1 MPADITPKLPRFYPN
16 GAPPPGDL
24 EADAVQPCLDLT
36 DVNIPH
42 TSGGTSIP
50 IDRLP
55 LAQEHFSQKDKT
67 MNKAIWA
74 LFPIDKTPQELTAI
88 HAQAKDQIV
97 EWVFAMTASP
107 LTTSTMKGHSP
118 SGDYNR
124 DMLIKTIPIHERG
137 RIAANLGTV
146 ERVTRT
152 LAWHGIDDAFLV
164 ADMWRGL
171 NKHMK
176 ETGMVEDLEPMIQRI
191 IGDKDK
197 ANT

>member
-1 MPADITPKLPRFYPN
+1 MAPLPLVTWRLMPSSH
-16 GAPPPGDL
+16 
-24 EADAVQPCLDLT
+24 LT

-55 LAQEHFSQKDKT
+55 LTQEHFSQKDKT